1 MTQAGNRLD
10 PSTWPVAL
18 QQAMS
23 ALPDAPRMVV
33 ALSGGLDSVFLL
45 NVAAAWFADR
55 AEGVV
60 SALHINHQLQVAAR
74 DMAEQSRLACDLLGI
89 PLTQVSVD
97 VDAGESLENEARKAR
112 YRAFEQHLGPGD
124 CLLMAHHADDQA
136 ETVLFRLVRGAGVR
150 GLAGMPQSRPLG
162 AGRLCRPL
170 LGMPRSEIEALARQW
185 ALQWF
190 DDPTNEDT
198 GYDRNYLRHQVLGPL
213 THRWPGVIGS
223 IGRTA
228 RQCDEARQLTARLAA
243 LQRRDIEDDRQRL
256 SVAGLTALDLSEQKN
271 LLRWWLID
279 CGYEPPPAA
288 RLEQAMAD
296 LLSAGPDRE
305 PELRGAGYC
314 VRRYQGKLYC
324 LRDHGVAPA
333 SNVAWVTDEILPWAG
348 GAVKAIGG
356 GQGLTLTVTARQGGE
371 RLRPLPGGPSRP
383 LKKWLQEQ
391 GVPPWERDCI
401 PLIWQDDELVAV
413 GDLWVSPILI
423 EATGVASWRIVWE
436 RDCH

>member
-33 ALSGGLDSVFLL
+33 ALSGGLDSIFLL

-60 SALHINHQLQVAAR
+60 SALHINHQLQAAAR

-89 PLTQVSVD
+89 PLTQVSID
-97 VDAGESLENEARKAR
+97 VDAGKSLENEARKAR

-136 ETVLFRLVRGAGVR
+136 ETVLFRLVRGTGVR

-170 LGMPRSEIEALARQW
+170 LGMPRSEIEGLARQW

-190 DDPTNEDT
+190 DDPTNEET
-198 GYDRNYLRHQVLGPL
+198 GYDRNYLRHQVLVPL

-223 IGRTA
+223 IGRA
-228 RQCDEARQLTARLAA
+228 SRQCDEASQLTARLAA

-256 SVAGLTALDLSEQKN
+256 AVAGLVALDLSEQKN

-324 LRDHGVAPA
+324 LRDRGVAPA
-333 SNVAWVTDEILPWAG
+333 SNVTWVTDDVLPWAG

-356 GQGLTLTVTARQGGE
+356 GRSLTLTVTARQGGE

-391 GVPPWERDCI
+391 GVPPWERDRI

-436 RDCH
+436 RDCR

>member
-33 ALSGGLDSVFLL
+33 ALSGGLDSIFLL

-55 AEGVV
+55 GEDLV
-60 SALHINHQLQVAAR
+60 SALHINHQLQAAAR
-74 DMAEQSRLACDLLGI
+74 DMADQSRLACNRLGV

-97 VDAGESLENEARKAR
+97 VDAGKSLENEARKAR

-136 ETVLFRLVRGAGVR
+136 ETVLFRLVRGTGVR
-150 GLAGMPQSRPLG
+150 GLAGMPPSRPLG

-190 DDPTNEDT
+190 DDPTNEET

-213 THRWPGVIGS
+213 NHRWPGVIGS
-223 IGRTA
+223 IGRAA
-228 RQCDEARQLTARLAA
+228 RQCDEASQLTARLAA

-256 SVAGLTALDLSEQKN
+256 SVAGLTALDLSERKN

-279 CGYEPPPAA
+279 CGCEPPPAA

-324 LRDHGVAPA
+324 LRDRGVAPS
-333 SNVAWVTDEILPWAG
+333 SNVTWVTDEVLPWAG

-371 RLRPLPGGPSRP
+371 RLRLLPGGPSRP

-391 GVPPWERDCI
+391 GVPPWERDRI

-413 GDLWVSPILI
+413 GDLWVSPTLI
-423 EATGVASWRIVWE
+423 EAIDVASWRIVWE
-436 RDCH
+436 RDCR